1 MEQRLEGRDIRL
13 ILVCAALTL
22 ASLLVGTHYFY
33 DAFPEAT
40 IDFRITRDEARVH
53 AAFFLEHRGFEL
65 AEYRHAAVFEFDD
78 QAKTFLERE
87 RGIEGASDIIGKP
100 VRLWRWS
107 NRWFRELHKEEY
119 RVEHTTTGDL
129 VGFSHLV
136 EEEATGASLTQARAR
151 RLAEQFLAQTIE
163 LDMDHLEFV
172 EAETTQRP
180 NRVDHLFTWKLSGFE
195 VAEGTYRYRVR
206 IQGNLVGGYA
216 EFLKVPE
223 SWQRQYDEMRSSN
236 QATGLVAAFLMFI
249 TWIAMLTRL
258 IAGIRSQD
266 VRWRT
271 ALIFGG
277 IAFVLTFLSQL
288 NNLPVTIY
296 SFDTTDTF
304 SNFLTEG
311 VLIGLAMALASG
323 IGIAFVVAGAE
334 PEYRRWYSGQV
345 SVSEQFLP
353 EGMRTKRFLIG
364 TVIGLT
370 LTAVFV
376 AYQTL
381 FYLVADHYGAW
392 SPSDIPYREMV
403 NTHFPWIVALLIGFM
418 PAVSEEFTSRAFS
431 IPFLHRLLKHRWLA
445 VLLSAAVWGFAHAGY
460 PQQPFWIR
468 GVEVG
473 LAGIVIGYVVIRWG
487 LLPALVW
494 HYTIDALYTAMILLR
509 SSNPYFVL
517 SASVSVGIML
527 IPLAVAVFLYARSR
541 YFIDPVSLLNRE
553 VLRAGV
559 GETQGTL
566 RGRGTLDLAPTLD
579 MSSALTPEAAAS
591 GIDSLRID
599 LVVEGSLVLLRPRMR
614 DRADLSPEAQILSSV
629 GTVSVYHPL
638 RPARLG
644 AAALVVLAGLSVF
657 AFDIPDWSPKPDH
670 AVTAEAALAQARS
683 HLQHAGVV
691 IDSFHS
697 VVSQHTQW
705 NHDDVAYRHQLAGP
719 EAAVKLYRH
728 DLATALWQARFY
740 RPQKKE
746 EWQVYLHPE
755 DGSVY
760 AVHHQM
766 PEEAAGADLPEDEAR
781 LLAEDQM
788 RVHGLDPGRFEL
800 KESNSEKLPN
810 RRDHWFVWEAAP
822 GDPRNLEESTFRC
835 EVHIIGN
842 GAAGLRRFVKL
853 PEEWLREREE
863 GSIWRTILRWLP
875 ILTIIVA
882 AIHLLWLL
890 IMRIRGGELTWRRP
904 LWIGGAG
911 TLLFAVNALNGLPT
925 FFASYPTQ
933 ISMGIFILIQ
943 TVVLVIGALAI
954 GLIIAGSAG
963 VAESMFPG
971 VLSRLSAAGLA
982 PQLKDAVLLA
992 GLAVAGGLAADRW
1005 MDVLM
1010 AAWPQAAVP
1019 AGPLVPDVDSFL
1031 PSLNGLGNA
1040 LNRGL
1045 FTPLPAAIVIFYAT
1059 RVLKR
1064 PSVVVVALLT
1074 LGACGAG
1081 AGAYTPAEFF
1091 FGFGEFVLSSAFTA
1105 AALLWLYRDNIVAY
1119 ALTGFLTVS
1128 VDGALQLLEQSE
1140 PVFGLH
1146 GWIWLGSAA
1155 LVVVTLWILAV
1166 RTPQNP
1172 ADPS

>member
-1 MEQRLEGRDIRL
+1 MEQRLQRRDIHL
-13 ILVCAALTL
+13 ILVCATLTL
-22 ASLLVGTHYFY
+22 ASLLVGTHFFY

-40 IDFRITRDEARVH
+40 IDFRITRHESRVG
-53 AAFFLEHRGFEL
+53 AASFLEHRGFDLDEF
-65 AEYRHAAVFEFDD
+65 RHAGVFEFDN

-87 RGIEGASDIIGKP
+87 RGLEGASDIIDNP

-107 NRWFRELHKEEY
+107 NRWFRELQKEEY
-119 RVEHTTTGDL
+119 HVQHTTTGDL

-136 EEEATGASLTQARAR
+136 EEEATGASLTQPLAR
-151 RLAEQFLAQTIE
+151 RLAEQFLAQMIE
-163 LDMDHLEFV
+163 LDMGSLEFV

-195 VAEGTYRYRVR
+195 VSAGTYRYRVR
-206 IQGNLVGGYA
+206 IQGDLVGGYA

-223 SWQRQYDEMRSSN
+223 SWQRQFDEMHSSN
-236 QATGLVAAFLMFI
+236 EATGLVAEFLMFI

-258 IAGIRSQD
+258 VAGIRGQD

-271 ALIFGG
+271 ALTFGA

-296 SFDTTDTF
+296 GFDTTDTF
-304 SNFLTEG
+304 SMFFTES
-311 VLIGLAMALASG
+311 VLLGLAMALASG

-334 PEYRRWYSGQV
+334 PEYRRWYGGQV

-353 EGMRTKRFLIG
+353 DGMRTKRFLIG

-381 FYLVADHYGAW
+381 FYLVADHFGAW
-392 SPSDIPYREMV
+392 SPADIPYREMV
-403 NTHFPWIVALLIGFM
+403 NTHFPWVVVLLIGFM

-431 IPFLHRLLKHRWLA
+431 IPFLHRLLRYRWLA
-445 VLLSAAVWGFAHAGY
+445 VLLSAVVWGFAHAGY

-473 LAGIVIGYVVIRWG
+473 LAGIVMGYVVIRWG

-517 SASVSVGIML
+517 SAAVSVGIML
-527 IPLAVAVFLYARSR
+527 IPLAVAVFLYTRCR
-541 YFIDPVSLLNRE
+541 NFIDPVSLLNRE
-553 VLRAGV
+553 
-559 GETQGTL
+559 
-566 RGRGTLDLAPTLD
+566 DAP
-579 MSSALTPEAAAS
+579 
-591 GIDSLRID
+591 SLI
-599 LVVEGSLVLLRPRMR
+599 RPRPQ
-614 DRADLSPEAQILSSV
+614 DPADLSPEAQIFASD

-638 RPARLG
+638 RPARIG
-644 AAALVVLAGLSVF
+644 VAAAVVLAGLSVF
-657 AFDIPDWSPKPDH
+657 TFDTPEWSPKTDY
-670 AVTAEAALAQARS
+670 AVTAETALIRARN
-683 HLQHAGVV
+683 HLQHAGVAV
-691 IDSFHS
+691 DSFHS
-697 VVSQHTQW
+697 VVSQHTRW
-705 NHDDVAYRHQLAGP
+705 NHDDVAYRHQIAGP
-719 EAAVKLYRH
+719 EAAVKLYHH
-728 DLATALWQARFY
+728 DLATALWRARFY
-740 RPQKKE
+740 RPQQEE
-746 EWQVYLHPE
+746 EWQVYLHPAG
-755 DGSVY
+755 GSVY
-760 AVHHQM
+760 AVHHQL
-766 PEEAAGADLPEDEAR
+766 PEEAAGADLVEDEAR
-781 LLAEDQM
+781 QLAEDQM

-800 KESNSEKLPN
+800 KESTSEKLPN
-810 RRDHWFVWEAAP
+810 RRDHKFVWEAAP
-822 GDPRNLEESTFRC
+822 DDPRNLEESMFRT
-835 EVHIIGN
+835 EVHITGDR
-842 GAAGLRRFVKL
+842 AAGLRRFVKL

-863 GSIWRTILRWLP
+863 GSIWRTVLLWVP

-890 IMRIRGGELTWRRP
+890 VMRIREGELTWSRP
-904 LWIGGAG
+904 LWIGAAG
-911 TLLFAVNALNGLPT
+911 VLLFAINALNDLPT
-925 FFASYPTQ
+925 FFANYPTQ
-933 ISMGIFILIQ
+933 ISMSIFILIQ
-943 TVVLVIGALAI
+943 TVLLIFLALAI

-963 VAESMFPG
+963 LAESMFPG

-1019 AGPLVPDVDSFL
+1019 AGPLVPDVDNFL
-1031 PSLNGLGNA
+1031 PSLNGLGFA
-1040 LNRGL
+1040 LTRGL
-1045 FTPLPAAIVIFYAT
+1045 FTPLSAAIVIFYAT

-1081 AGAYTPAEFF
+1081 ASAYTSAEFF
-1091 FGFGEFVLSSAFTA
+1091 FEFGEFVLSAAFTA

-1119 ALTGFLTVS
+1119 TLTGFLTVS

-1146 GWIWLGSAA
+1146 GWILLGSAA
-1155 LVVVTLWILAV
+1155 LVVVTLWVLGV

-1172 ADPS
+1172 ADLS